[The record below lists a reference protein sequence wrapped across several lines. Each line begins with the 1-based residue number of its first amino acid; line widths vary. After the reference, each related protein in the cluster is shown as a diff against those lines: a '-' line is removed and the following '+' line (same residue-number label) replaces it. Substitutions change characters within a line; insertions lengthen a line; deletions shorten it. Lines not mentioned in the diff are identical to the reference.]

1 LDICQKNKVPLVRA
15 VRSQNL
21 GGEARP
27 AEPALRHL
35 PGLWPRP
42 LRCSPMLC
50 RLRRGGAKDLAREW
64 PRQPKAAAERDIAHW
79 PMAAAT
85 STHSKTIVRLC
96 LSRNFDT
103 ESGRPVEGFMLMP
116 KLDVGNDKT
125 SCFLRN
131 WSTAHS

>member
-1 LDICQKNKVPLVRA
+1 VVSVTLSRATLLPPMTKEGLRIGHLPKNKVPVVRA

-27 AEPALRHL
+27 AEPTLRHL
-35 PGLWPRP
+35 RGLWPRP

-64 PRQPKAAAERDIAHW
+64 PRQPTTAAEPDIVHG

-96 LSRNFDT
+96 LSHNFDT
-103 ESGRPVEGFMLMP
+103 E
-116 KLDVGNDKT
+116 
-125 SCFLRN
+125 
-131 WSTAHS
+131 